1 MIKTLHYIE
10 LYTLYSHVAHVP
22 FLSSSMAISILCLF
36 ICLRFTL
43 LLKLQNSFTL
53 IVPLLF
59 LIFEHWIESYIIFH
73 SSQPF
78 SQVELDPKERKVLFY
93 FNQSRLFTCLNCMY
107 LNFKTFKWNYLYKI
121 KGAWNREYTG
131 IWTELQRK
139 GFLSILCRWRK
150 LSEKD
155 NIIFYMGGRVNH
167 TNLFGIFQR
176 FNILFLF

>member
-10 LYTLYSHVAHVP
+10 LYTLYSHVAHVL

-43 LLKLQNSFTL
+43 LLKLLHFHSPTL
-53 IVPLLF
+53 ILD
-59 LIFEHWIESYIIFH
+59 IWIESYIIFH

-139 GFLSILCRWRK
+139 GFLSILGRWRK

-155 NIIFYMGGRVNH
+155 NVIFYMGGRVNH
-167 TNLFGIFQR
+167 TNLFWIFQR
-176 FNILFLF
+176 FNILFVF